1 MSRVN
6 YKKKV
11 KQIPSKVLIARNV
24 YYDVTWQREIVN
36 SNGIELYGVTDLT
49 NRIITIKMD
58 MPAKLTVET
67 FLHECAHA
75 FSEEFGL
82 GLTENQILG
91 MEHIIPY
98 ILKKGNIFNE

>member
-1 MSRVN
+1 
-6 YKKKV
+6 
-11 KQIPSKVLIARNV
+11 
-24 YYDVTWQREIVN
+24 
-36 SNGIELYGVTDLT
+36 
-49 NRIITIKMD
+49 MD